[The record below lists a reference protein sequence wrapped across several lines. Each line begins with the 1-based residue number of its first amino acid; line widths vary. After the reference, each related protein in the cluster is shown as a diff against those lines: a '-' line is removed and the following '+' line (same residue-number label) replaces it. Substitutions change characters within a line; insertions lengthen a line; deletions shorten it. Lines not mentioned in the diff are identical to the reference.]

1 MEVCKAIIQEG
12 KRKGERCQFP
22 PKEFGYCQRHHRN
35 KIYDDGIEEG
45 KKWCRFFFRGCN
57 NTLNSG
63 ELSCKSCREKLT
75 TKTENCKHSGC
86 KFKIIEGDFCKKH
99 ERDKYRIEEKEKNI
113 KYCDIERGCFTIVKD
128 SKSCET
134 CLAKARILDSKRSN
148 RNRIINTI
156 SEERNITIR
165 TCVKCSKDFE
175 AFQTKHM
182 KDSTKCKECYENQKE
197 QDKKRENRVRD
208 YNKERIYHI
217 DSYYKT
223 HIIGSKRRGY
233 GDFEIDFEIF
243 SELVK
248 SPCYYCKKIKENEIN
263 GIDRVNN
270 DIGYT
275 KENCVACCWKC
286 NRMKYIYHPIFFIE
300 KCKILCK
307 EKEVSKEFYKKWS
320 IYYTRSNYKNY
331 IAYKKEAE
339 NIRKISFELTQQ
351 QWDWLTRSSCYLC
364 GYQDMHGIGID
375 RLDNTIRKYN
385 IENSRACC
393 GSCNN
398 MKNELSL
405 QDLLEQC
412 KVISDVWTSLDLLE
426 NIPISENPLKIAE
439 DKGHII
445 KEKDRKH
452 WKADGLYYAI
462 ISNNG
467 DTFLE
472 LHSEVYSIK
481 EFEELC
487 SLVKSA
493 TKDAAIDIL
502 KKLIVKLKKRKIRAK
517 TISSHL

>member
-57 NTLNSG
+57 NTLNHG
-63 ELSCKSCREKLT
+63 ELSCKPCREKLT

-113 KYCDIERGCFTIVKD
+113 KYCDIDRGCFTIVKD

-134 CLAKARILDSKRSN
+134 CLAKARISDSKRSN

-208 YNKERIYHI
+208 YNKERIDHI

-233 GDFEIDFEIF
+233 GDFEIDFETF

-248 SPCYYCKKIKENEIN
+248 SQDYPAFRSQILAISYAYFRFLLEKKGLEIDLSKIWDLGTTSEDLNEVILEV
-263 GIDRVNN
+263 ILWTQRVLTTASGGF
-270 DIGYT
+270 DPAQWA
-275 KENCVACCWKC
+275 KK
-286 NRMKYIYHPIFFIE
+286 PIAWE
-300 KCKILCK
+300 KIQSVISPAPPKIL
-307 EKEVSKEFYKKWS
+307 SKLHK
-320 IYYTRSNYKNY
+320 
-331 IAYKKEAE
+331 
-339 NIRKISFELTQQ
+339 
-351 QWDWLTRSSCYLC
+351 
-364 GYQDMHGIGID
+364 
-375 RLDNTIRKYN
+375 
-385 IENSRACC
+385 
-393 GSCNN
+393 
-398 MKNELSL
+398 
-405 QDLLEQC
+405 
-412 KVISDVWTSLDLLE
+412 LDLLRSLSFNFDVACAKAINAIEKSSEGLVKREILSEINIDE
-426 NIPISENPLKIAE
+426 NYWEDVRRSLLK
-439 DKGHII
+439 DH
-445 KEKDRKH
+445 D
-452 WKADGLYYAI
+452 
-462 ISNNG
+462 
-467 DTFLE
+467 
-472 LHSEVYSIK
+472 VV
-481 EFEELC
+481 
-487 SLVKSA
+487 LVKSGG
-493 TKDAAIDIL
+493 
-502 KKLIVKLKKRKIRAK
+502 VSRYRKNA
-517 TISSHL
+517 L